1 MSGTRIAKLVYKH
14 TPTYRRHA
22 GRPR

>member
-1 MSGTRIAKLVYKH
+1 MSGTRIAKLVYKR
-14 TPTYRRHA
+14 TPTNRRHA